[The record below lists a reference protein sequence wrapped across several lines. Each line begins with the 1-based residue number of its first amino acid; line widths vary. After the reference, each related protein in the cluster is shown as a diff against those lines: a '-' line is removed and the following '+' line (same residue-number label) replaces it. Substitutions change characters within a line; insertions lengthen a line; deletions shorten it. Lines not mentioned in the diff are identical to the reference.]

1 MPRPHCVRMPTRSDG
16 PTIDSSWERLTPPA
30 IAESMSCSPTM
41 HAFATTSH
49 GSTARS
55 RSFQERL
62 STQDAA
68 DHEWD
73 TGMTTVVFVVV
84 TAVAVALI
92 VVPLVMGARKRQSL
106 PPTKQQY
113 PDPNPSDHDSRDDAD
128 G

>member
-1 MPRPHCVRMPTRSDG
+1 MPANCSTVRNDTR
-16 PTIDSSWERLTPPA
+16 LAPA
-30 IAESMSCSPTM
+30 I
-41 HAFATTSH
+41 H
-49 GSTARS
+49 
-55 RSFQERL
+55 
-62 STQDAA
+62 D
-68 DHEWD
+68 WD